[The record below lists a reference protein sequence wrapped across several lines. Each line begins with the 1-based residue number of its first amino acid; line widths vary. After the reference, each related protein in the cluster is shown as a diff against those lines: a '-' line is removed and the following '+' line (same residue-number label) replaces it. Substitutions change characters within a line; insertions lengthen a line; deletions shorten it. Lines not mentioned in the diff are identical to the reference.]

1 MRALRRGGFD
11 GASGLAVPQPLGY
24 FPRVQLVMM
33 EKAGGSLLRQRIY
46 SPCTDWPAV
55 MVTSLAG
62 LVIVPVGGLSPG
74 AGVSWT
80 NCATEGT
87 PEEFRMKSM

>member
-1 MRALRRGGFD
+1 VLGLPPGNDQEYAVMVP
-11 GASGLAVPQPLGY
+11 SGSVPEPA
-24 FPRVQLVMM
+24 
-33 EKAGGSLLRQRIY
+33 KN
-46 SPCTDWPAV
+46 TDWPAV